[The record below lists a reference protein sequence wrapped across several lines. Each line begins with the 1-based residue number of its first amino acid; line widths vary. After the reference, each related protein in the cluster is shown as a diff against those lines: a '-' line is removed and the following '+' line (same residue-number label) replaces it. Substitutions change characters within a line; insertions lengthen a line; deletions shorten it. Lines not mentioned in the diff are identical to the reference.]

1 MQKIMLSFVLVAL
14 LSASA
19 CGNRQGV
26 ATDDTPSPNPSAT
39 ATAATDPVATV
50 TADINPTLETNDA
63 VLAEVTK
70 LEEDGVLTELMVRE
84 SFPVQIT
91 ATGPQDV
98 LDNLKKMAA
107 GETLNAQNAGLM
119 ITNIAKKT
127 NGMNQE
133 SENVVAKTA
142 AEWKAL
148 WIKHSG
154 SEADMPEVDF
164 TQEIVAATFM
174 GQKNT
179 AGYMIEMTGA
189 ELKGDVLSIT
199 YKESVPPE
207 GGFTAQVITAP
218 VHLAKIKVKPAQFS
232 STSFVKK

>member
-1 MQKIMLSFVLVAL
+1 MQKIIFSFALIVL

-26 ATDDTPSPNPSAT
+26 AADGTPSPTPSASAT
-39 ATAATDPVATV
+39 ATAEPVASV
-50 TADINPTLETNDA
+50 TADINPTLDTNDA
-63 VLAEVTK
+63 VLAEVNK
-70 LEEDGVLTELMVRE
+70 LEEEGVLTAVAVRE

-98 LDNLKKMAA
+98 IDKLKKMAS
-107 GETLNAQNAGLM
+107 GDTVTAQNTGLM

-133 SENVVAKTA
+133 SENLVAKTA

-148 WIKHSG
+148 WIKHHG
-154 SEADMPEVDF
+154 SEEEMPDVDF
-164 TQEIVAATFM
+164 SKEVVAAVFM
-174 GQKNT
+174 GQRST
-179 AGYMIEMTGA
+179 AGYMIEMTAA
-189 ELKGDVLSIT
+189 ELKDDVLTIT

-218 VHLAKIKVKPAQFS
+218 VHLAKIQVKPAQFS